1 MSKQQQFLWAVQ
13 TALLANAINLSLEPP
28 NAIANRHIISASGTL
43 GTLGDA
49 LYASER
55 IPDDLSAIEAAN
67 DFCGYMLANLRGEGD
82 TVPSWF
88 ARS

>member
-1 MSKQQQFLWAVQ
+1 MSKQEQFLWAVQ
-13 TALLANAINLSLEPP
+13 TIVLANAINLSLDPED
-28 NAIANRHIISASGTL
+28 AKQQRHIFSATGTM

-55 IPDDLSAIEAAN
+55 IPPDLSAIDAAN
-67 DFCGYMLANLRGEGD
+67 DFCSYMLSNLREKGD
-82 TVPSWF
+82 KVPSWF